1 MESNE
6 IRTQKARGIYALSVA
21 GFAVPKFRVAGTLAA
36 FLFYWQQFKN
46 DFGFDA
52 FCRPCPMLPRH
63 GFVGSRVVRSESE
76 VNALWN
82 ASVAEDSNAEVV
94 LMPPV
99 DAAWSA
105 IVSDDQVAISEG
117 NDGATGSRRSRKI
130 FLAARLANLPRTQ
143 AGLADNDKVAAF
155 VEVVADAS
163 KVYVVQLRAGER
175 IPRTLDFVPQA
186 VTCKHIESPLN
197 YTDTQWEHAVKN
209 FKPGTVVYASGACM
223 TSHAAIHAKMS
234 GVPFVTTYK
243 PSVGMKLKPSVERTF
258 HADVLRGLGLPL
270 SADDTK
276 NALRVVLFGLHNSI
290 ALTASPSGAF
300 VLGAALNFACRLG
313 TAACLGELRH
323 NQHNGQSRHEV
334 YADAFAMWPDSS
346 LKLCKASKNFATKK
360 WSSGFGGKAWN
371 DCTNKTIALINAL
384 TAYVR
389 TPNAKT
395 LGQAVIKLNDVVHA
409 SHNGGTFLTK
419 FGSMDLFNGAA
430 INDASFVL
438 KSLPALRAIVDADAD
453 DVWERERALKP
464 YTTPKG
470 KLIAVQLRTLDA
482 DGSIRVQVRFKPVT
496 GPATYAEKQISV
508 PVEIWNAFK
517 VAEANASATCQS
529 FANSGARYLA
539 VDCTGTR
546 WTVAGTC
553 TEAGTLADAKPFL
566 AEAVDA
572 LL

>member
-175 IPRTLDFVPQA
+175 IARTLDFVPQA
-186 VTCKHIESPLN
+186 VTVKHIENPLN
-197 YTDTQWEHAVKN
+197 YSDTQWEHAVKN

-243 PSVGMKLKPSVERTF
+243 PSVGMKLKVSCERTF

-276 NALRVVLFGLHNSI
+276 KALRVVLFGLHNSI

-323 NQHNGQSRHEV
+323 NQHKGLSRSEV
-334 YADAFAMWPDSS
+334 YAEAFAMWPDSS
-346 LKLCKASKNFATKK
+346 LRLCAASKNFATKK

-389 TPNAKT
+389 TPNSKT

-430 INDASFVL
+430 INDASFIL
-438 KSLPALRAIVDADAD
+438 RTLPALREIVDADAD

-470 KLIAVQLRTLDA
+470 KLIAVQIRTLDA
-482 DGSIRVQVRFKPVT
+482 SGSVRVQIRFKPVN
-496 GPATYAEKQISV
+496 GPSTYAEKQICV
-508 PVEIWNAFK
+508 AVEIWEAFK
-517 VAEANASATCQS
+517 VAEANAHATSKS
-529 FANSGARYLA
+529 FANSGAFYLP

-546 WTVAGTC
+546 WTVAGTH
-553 TEAGTLADAKPFL
+553 TNAGTLADVKPFL